1 MIAFL
6 TLLLGLTTGAIPIQV
21 TVDGPVAAVEYVLD
35 GVAVAR
41 VEAPPWS
48 ATIDFGKLE
57 PHEFVARALDKDGK
71 EIARATQWL
80 NVPRPPAEVEIVLE
94 PGPEGTPAA
103 ARLSWQSLTAAHPAT
118 ISLTLNGQP
127 LLVQERRAT
136 LPAVDLKVAHVLT
149 AELWFSPSVVAR
161 KDVVFGGE
169 WGSRISTELTAVPVR
184 VPREKDLP
192 TTEGLAGWFSA
203 GGRPLSV
210 GAVDDGPGRVIVV
223 RVPAASEVF
232 NELIGPSQRKSF
244 SSKRTQIG
252 GLRED
257 DSMAWRS
264 EMRLGK
270 EDVIRILSPN
280 ASLYRTS
287 GIASELFESSRELTW
302 EEGGLFWFLTQ
313 HALITPKDADRGRIA
328 DAVAVAGLQ
337 AATGNYRRAVVLLL
351 GADAKDTSRYDAA
364 AVRRYLDA
372 IHVPL
377 FVWSLENPK
386 KNPGFAVWGD
396 VQVISSIPRLSKAV
410 ADLRTELARQRIVWL
425 EGRHLPQSV
434 ALAPEARNVELLTK
448 RSAQ

>member
-21 TVDGPVAAVEYVLD
+21 TVDGPVAAVEYALD
-35 GVAVAR
+35 GATVAR

-57 PHEFVARALDKDGK
+57 PHELVARALDKDGK
-71 EIARATQWL
+71 EIARASQWL

-94 PGPEGTPAA
+94 PGPEGAPAA

-118 ISLTLNGQP
+118 ISLTLDDRP
-127 LLVQERRAT
+127 LVVQDRRAI
-136 LPAVDLKVAHVLT
+136 LPAVDLKAPHILT
-149 AELWFSPSVVAR
+149 AELWFSPTMVAR

-169 WGSRISTELTAVPVR
+169 WGSQISTELTAVPVR
-184 VPREKDLP
+184 AAQGKELP
-192 TTEGLAGWFSA
+192 AAEQLEGWFTGS
-203 GGRPLSV
+203 GRSLSV

-223 RVPAASEVF
+223 RVPEALEVF
-232 NELIGPSQRKSF
+232 NELIGSSQRKSF
-244 SSKRTQIG
+244 SSGRTQVG
-252 GLRED
+252 ALRED
-257 DSMAWRS
+257 DALAWRS

-270 EDVIRILSPN
+270 EDVVRILSPH
-280 ASLYRTS
+280 ATLYRDS
-287 GIASELFESSRELTW
+287 GIASELFEGSRELTW
-302 EEGGLFWFLTQ
+302 EEGGLFWFLTR
-313 HALITPKDADRGRIA
+313 HALMTPKDADRGRIA

-337 AATGNYRRAVVLLL
+337 AATGNYRRAVVLVL

-364 AVRRYLDA
+364 AIRRYLDA

-386 KNPGFAVWGD
+386 KNPGLAVWGD

-410 ADLRTELARQRIVWL
+410 SDLRTELSRQRIVWL

-434 ALAPEARNVELLTK
+434 ALTPEARNVELLTK
-448 RSAQ
+448 R